1 MWIFLTNCNKTEKEK
16 LFTNIFFI
24 IQESDEEECFKDQE
38 EVEESEETFVDADKV
53 EGEERSATENSA
65 KTNHMSSAAS
75 WVHHE
80 NMGGKLA
87 RKHNA
92 FKS

>member
-1 MWIFLTNCNKTEKEK
+1 M
-16 LFTNIFFI
+16 
-24 IQESDEEECFKDQE
+24 
-38 EVEESEETFVDADKV
+38 DADKV
-53 EGEERSATENSA
+53 EREERSATENSA
-65 KTNHMSSAAS
+65 KRNNLSSAAS

>member
-1 MWIFLTNCNKTEKEK
+1 MWIFLSNRNKTEKEK
-16 LFTNIFFI
+16 LFRNILFVV
-24 IQESDEEECFKDQE
+24 QESDEEECFKDQE
-38 EVEESEETFVDADKV
+38 ETEENEETFVDADKV
-53 EGEERSATENSA
+53 EREERSATENSA
-65 KTNHMSSAAS
+65 KRSNLSSAAS